1 MKKLIFSVA
10 IILTLSLTGC
20 GSSKDKNEAEQNTK
34 DTASTETVSTKNN
47 ETNVYQD
54 YIQSIGP
61 IMEEIIN
68 FGVQWDELRQQSAE
82 GALNDQDFGL
92 KIVNELIPKNLK
104 LTEKVELLDVEKELV
119 EIHEKL
125 IDMLNKQSSALSEI
139 ASAIDTNDYSKI
151 TTANEYLSE
160 VRKIER
166 EYVRELEKHV
176 EQ

>member
-1 MKKLIFSVA
+1 M
-10 IILTLSLTGC
+10 
-20 GSSKDKNEAEQNTK
+20 
-34 DTASTETVSTKNN
+34 
-47 ETNVYQD
+47 
-54 YIQSIGP
+54 
-61 IMEEIIN
+61 
-68 FGVQWDELRQQSAE
+68 
-82 GALNDQDFGL
+82 
-92 KIVNELIPKNLK
+92 
-104 LTEKVELLDVEKELV
+104 V